1 MEGVF
6 KKIKRY
12 FFIETIIPF
21 FFFTILE
28 SKLGINKNQIWL
40 TESESF
46 KCKFLGDKCHLKSV
60 CVFLPATVFFV
71 SSIKALQSFIQQEVY
86 REVSIHIMGWREVG
100 DEACWDSQT
109 AQHCEGNTHQTG
121 TIHSFVPTYS
131 PFLLSFPFNNL
142 ARQTVSSLT
151 QMQLHIYRTDTGL
164 TLLISLSVRK
174 QSVFPKMLS

>member
-12 FFIETIIPF
+12 FVIETIIP

-60 CVFLPATVFFV
+60 YVFLPATVFFV

-86 REVSIHIMGWREVG
+86 REVSIHIMG
-100 DEACWDSQT
+100 
-109 AQHCEGNTHQTG
+109 
-121 TIHSFVPTYS
+121 
-131 PFLLSFPFNNL
+131 
-142 ARQTVSSLT
+142 
-151 QMQLHIYRTDTGL
+151 
-164 TLLISLSVRK
+164 
-174 QSVFPKMLS
+174 